1 MLRYRYNQQV
11 TPPAPFVYIDCQ
23 HPLESTER
31 LTLPALID
39 TGADLSTL
47 PPDAIQRL
55 QLVPLDEIPVAS
67 YRGETVLAVTYLTRM
82 HMGSWTIH
90 AVEIIA
96 GGEEY
101 AILGRDVLNQFRIV
115 LDGPHTVLEIHKDS
129 V

>member
-11 TPPAPFVYIDCQ
+11 VPPAPFVYIDCQ
-23 HPLESTER
+23 RPLESTER

-55 QLVPLDEIPVAS
+55 QLIPLDEIPVAS
-67 YRGETVLAVTYLTRM
+67 YRGDTVLATTYLVQI
-82 HMGSWTIH
+82 HVGSWTIE

-96 GGEEY
+96 GGEEH
-101 AILGRDVLNQFRIV
+101 AILGRDVLNQFHII
-115 LDGPHTVLEIHKDS
+115 LDGPHTVLEIRKDDE
-129 V
+129 

>member
-11 TPPAPFVYIDCQ
+11 IPPAPFVYIDCQ
-23 HPLESTER
+23 RPLEPTER

-67 YRGETVLAVTYLTRM
+67 YRGDTVLATTYLVRI
-82 HMGSWTIH
+82 HVGSWTIE

-96 GGEEY
+96 GGEEH
-101 AILGRDVLNQFRIV
+101 AILGRDVLNQFRII
-115 LDGPHTVLEIHKDS
+115 LDGPHTVLEIRKNGE
-129 V
+129 

>member
-23 HPLESTER
+23 RPLGPTER

-47 PPDAIQRL
+47 PPDAIQHL

-67 YRGETVLAVTYLTRM
+67 YRGETVLAATYLTRM
-82 HMGSWTIH
+82 HIGSWTIE

-101 AILGRDVLNQFRIV
+101 AILGRDVLNQFRLV
-115 LDGPHTVLEIHKDS
+115 LDGPHTVLEIHKDP